1 MSASRSRTPLG
12 SAGSTRAWSSGA
24 PTPKSEDR
32 SGTGE
37 EAMSADATL
46 IDRVVAILTQR
57 LGISPEVVAPTA
69 ELAEDL
75 GVDSVDAV
83 EFALALE
90 REFNVA
96 LPDEIIADVR
106 TVQDVVDLVC
116 ERTKVLSEAGRG

>member
-1 MSASRSRTPLG
+1 M
-12 SAGSTRAWSSGA
+12 
-24 PTPKSEDR
+24 SED
-32 SGTGE
+32 
-37 EAMSADATL
+37 AIVA
-46 IDRVVAILTQR
+46 DRVVAILTPR
-57 LGISPEVVAPTA
+57 LGISPDLVAPTA

-90 REFNVA
+90 REFNVT

-116 ERTKVLSEAGRG
+116 QRIAASEMARG